1 MFAAI
6 FTQFCWSTVV
16 ITLLFIYS
24 FVSNIHWC
32 ISCSFVHAS
41 GQEVCSV
48 GVIRM
53 CKALVT
59 TCRRGGAL
67 MSVFVNP
74 SHDLKTFDSVC
85 VHLSH
90 DLHFWQCVHP
100 PHDLHI
106 WQCLCWSISWQYCYV
121 LLFTVFVQTSHDLQ
135 THLTNVFISWPADAF
150 NSVCVLPSHDL
161 QTLLTVFV
169 FIHLMTCRQF

>member
-1 MFAAI
+1 MI
-6 FTQFCWSTVV
+6 HS
-16 ITLLFIYS
+16 
-24 FVSNIHWC
+24 SNITNNIAVFFPFNLTREWWGRGAGSDVC
-32 ISCSFVHAS
+32 FCQSISWPADIWQCF
-41 GQEVCSV
+41 CL
-48 GVIRM
+48 
-53 CKALVT
+53 C
-59 TCRRGGAL
+59 
-67 MSVFVNP
+67 P
-74 SHDLKTFDSVC
+74 SISWLY
-85 VHLSH
+85 
-90 DLHFWQCVHP
+90 FWQCVHP

-135 THLTNVFISWPADAF
+135 THLTNVFICRWPADAF